1 MAFSAAE
8 KALVLEAVYAGVSLE
23 EVIHNTGFDLGVAG
37 RDIPAINPL
46 RDYDLELLRG
56 PVRARMLE
64 IYPRF
69 AADLWG
75 P

>member
-1 MAFSAAE
+1 
-8 KALVLEAVYAGVSLE
+8 
-23 EVIHNTGFDLGVAG
+23 VIHNTGFDLGVAG